1 MPTITF
7 ILKDGRHQMV
17 DADIGV
23 NLMLTAT
30 FNGIPGI
37 EGACGGYCSCATCH
51 VYVESHHRL
60 PAISDDEESRLRGTA
75 AQRNKKTSRLA
86 CQIVMTPELDGL
98 VLRIPD
104 RQ

>member
-7 ILKDGRHQMV
+7 ILKDGSRQMV

-30 FNGIPGI
+30 FNSIPGI

-51 VYVESHHRL
+51 VYIESQHRL
-60 PAISDDEESRLRGTA
+60 PAIADDEESRLQGTA
-75 AQRNKKTSRLA
+75 AERNKKTSRLA